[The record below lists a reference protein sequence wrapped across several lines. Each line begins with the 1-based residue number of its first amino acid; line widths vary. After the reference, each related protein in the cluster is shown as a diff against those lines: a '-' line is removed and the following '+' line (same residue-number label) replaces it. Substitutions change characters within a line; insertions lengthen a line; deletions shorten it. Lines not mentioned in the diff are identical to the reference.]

1 VLLAPRLHL
10 PRKEPV
16 AFMAK
21 GCHSSPRW
29 QPFSLN
35 RHKGR
40 IAVLVTVKLASNIF
54 NPRTH
59 SFHRRDNFIC
69 WHIEAFGPVPQFVIF
84 IWIDELALRCPPY
97 LCHFICPLKVPQTGP
112 CGGHPTA
119 PSHTAMLES
128 SGARN

>member
-1 VLLAPRLHL
+1 
-10 PRKEPV
+10 
-16 AFMAK
+16 MAK

-59 SFHRRDNFIC
+59 SFHRRNNFIC

-97 LCHFICPLKVPQTGP
+97 LCHVRCRFLRPDRVEATPG
-112 CGGHPTA
+112 TA